1 MSGTSKT
8 GFGQVKIMKEFVWIN
23 RFFFS
28 IFNLQKTKL
37 KLYYLYVLQL
47 VVDENVRGVV
57 SLTEDFEMKGM
68 IPTEKVHVTS
78 CRYISLQLYEKKIV
92 M

>member
-1 MSGTSKT
+1 
-8 GFGQVKIMKEFVWIN
+8 
-23 RFFFS
+23 
-28 IFNLQKTKL
+28 
-37 KLYYLYVLQL
+37 